1 MSNYILKKTLLTED
15 EIKLM
20 WEFFN
25 RSLAGKKLSSEERAE
40 KKRLAKLSEQDEYEC
55 LSTFWKCEIPPN
67 VE

>member
-25 RSLAGKKLSSEERAE
+25 RSIAGEGLSSDEQEEW
-40 KKRLAKLSEQDEYEC
+40 KRLAKMCINRHKRKIFTLF
-55 LSTFWKCEIPPN
+55 LPITTNNI
-67 VE
+67 

>member
-15 EIKLM
+15 ETKLM

-25 RSLAGKKLSSEERAE
+25 RSTAGEKLSSYEKEEW
-40 KKRLAKLSEQDEYEC
+40 KRLAKLSEEDEHEC
-55 LSTFWKCEIPPN
+55 LSTFWTCEIPPK

>member
-1 MSNYILKKTLLTED
+1 MSNYILKKTLLTKE

-25 RSLAGKKLSSEERAE
+25 RSIAGEELSSDEQEEW
-40 KKRLAKLSEQDEYEC
+40 KRLAKLSEEDEHEC
-55 LSTFWKCEIPPN
+55 LSTFWTCEIPPK